1 MPYRASSFPQPL
13 GGWRVTARD
22 FLGTSMMAIHPY
34 LTGSDSQVGQKLH
47 SNCVGFIRQ
56 MEVIMLIMMII
67 VLEIDAAA
75 VADNDGR

>member
-1 MPYRASSFPQPL
+1 
-13 GGWRVTARD
+13 
-22 FLGTSMMAIHPY
+22 MMAIHPY